1 MLYQLRFDLERFP
14 TISPTM
20 YHLEAVLHYLVRR
33 LRMRAWSIARRAAAS
48 CGQEVI
54 VQVWPHAALEEGR
67 RGAQD
72 IVLATN
78 ISISR
83 HNVD

>member
-1 MLYQLRFDLERFP
+1 MFP
-14 TISPTM
+14 TM
-20 YHLEAVLHYLVRR
+20 LYHLEAVLHYLVRGR
-33 LRMRAWSIARRAAAS
+33 PRMRAWSIARRAAAS

-72 IVLATN
+72 ILVLATN